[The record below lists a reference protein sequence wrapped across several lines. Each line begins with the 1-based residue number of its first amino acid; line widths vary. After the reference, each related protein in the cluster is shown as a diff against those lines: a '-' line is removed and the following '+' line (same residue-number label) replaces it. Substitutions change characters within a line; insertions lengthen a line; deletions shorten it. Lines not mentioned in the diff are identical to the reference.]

1 MSVSPRPTP
10 PSGALVGVVV
20 WDIGTLP
27 GHGHGLAAA
36 HRDIAALV
44 VWLRALGRQVLACWY
59 VHPRVVERL
68 LLLLHWRAIALIP
81 QPRGDHP
88 KCVVA
93 RWAVASL
100 YTTTTAGPEG
110 G

>member
-1 MSVSPRPTP
+1 MSGASPQPTP
-10 PSGALVGVVV
+10 PSGALVVL

-27 GHGHGLAAA
+27 GDGLAAA

-44 VWLRALGRQVLACWY
+44 VRLRALGRQVLACWY

-68 LLLLHWRAIALIP
+68 LLPLHWCAIALTL

-100 YTTTTAGPEG
+100 CTTTTARPEG